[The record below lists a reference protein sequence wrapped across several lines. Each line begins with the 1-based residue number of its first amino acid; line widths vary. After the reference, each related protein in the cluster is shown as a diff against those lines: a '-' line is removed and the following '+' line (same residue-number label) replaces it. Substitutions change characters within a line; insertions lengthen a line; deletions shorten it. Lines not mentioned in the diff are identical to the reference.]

1 MGMKKGKVERKGR
14 NEGWNEQR
22 NGRKGRKE
30 GRKEGR
36 KDYVYS
42 CVRKREHATV
52 GLLGKFFF
60 HSTAL
65 HWLNL
70 AQMTI
75 SGKITRV
82 G

>member
-30 GRKEGR
+30 GRKERRKEGR
-36 KDYVYS
+36 KEGRKEFVYS

-52 GLLGKFFF
+52 GLLGKVFFF
-60 HSTAL
+60 AFYGFAL
-65 HWLNL
+65 
-70 AQMTI
+70 A
-75 SGKITRV
+75 
-82 G
+82 